1 MNYYE
6 TLYIVHPSLE
16 SGRLK
21 DIILG
26 IEESLKK
33 IGGSPLAM
41 ELWGKRKL
49 AYFIDKQKYGTY
61 VLLHYNGEGKCTGE
75 FAIELEQNPNI
86 LAYLTTSI
94 EKENVLEQTDDLD
107 TQIAGKTRET
117 QRVEPSS
124 ETATPEAK
132 LPEVITQEKD
142 TIDAP
147 VDGAT
152 SEGSDGKLDIKT
164 ESKEADTT
172 EVENKEK
179 PVDVD
184 EVKADDDPLEVKEN
198 ESDKK
203 DENELSG
210 HYSSLKNPYIPRI
223 EKNINWETTDWY
235 KTEPHI
241 QVPDYFY
248 EYMSNYLTAKFDYLL
263 GKSMIFKTWK

>member
-26 IEESLKK
+26 VEESLKK

-75 FAIELEQNPNI
+75 FAVELEQNPNI

-107 TQIAGKTRET
+107 TQIAGKTRES
-117 QRVEPSS
+117 QRAESSS
-124 ETATPEAK
+124 ELTQITGTETSEAT
-132 LPEVITQEKD
+132 TQKND
-142 TIDAP
+142 TIGVIADE
-147 VDGAT
+147 VT
-152 SEGSDGKLDIKT
+152 SEDGDEQLDLETKT
-164 ESKEADTT
+164 KEADTS
-172 EVENKEK
+172 EVENEEES
-179 PVDVD
+179 VEVD
-184 EVKADDDPLEVKEN
+184 EGKVDEEPLEATEN

-203 DENELSG
+203 DTTNDETSAEEDIESKQENAD
-210 HYSSLKNPYIPRI
+210 
-223 EKNINWETTDWY
+223 ETAAVS
-235 KTEPHI
+235 E
-241 QVPDYFY
+241 
-248 EYMSNYLTAKFDYLL
+248 EE
-263 GKSMIFKTWK
+263 